1 LLSLLFVLSLEVYS
15 FSLLRCNVFDF
26 NIVRVEREEAKVT
39 AWDGLQK
46 PKAEAA
52 IQKLVACLH

>member
-1 LLSLLFVLSLEVYS
+1 LFVLSLEVYY